1 MDDPIIMIGM
11 AVLFAVFTFVL
22 PQLRLRKDIPNL
34 IRLFREAKAT
44 GIKNAKTQE
53 ELGLSPKAAAKS
65 MFSMFG
71 GGDPVQKALQA
82 LKKDNIIK
90 STEDGKL
97 YLSLDDLMVSKWRG
111 N

>member
-22 PQLRLRKDIPNL
+22 PQLRLRKDIPNM
-34 IRLFREAKAT
+34 IRLFRDAKAV
-44 GIKNAKTQE
+44 GIKNAKTPE
-53 ELGLSPKAAAKS
+53 ELGLNRKAGG
-65 MFSMFG
+65 FSLFG
-71 GGDPVQKALQA
+71 GGDPEQKALQA
-82 LKKDNIIK
+82 LKRDRIVK

-97 YLSLDDLMVSKWRG
+97 YLSQEDLFESKWRG